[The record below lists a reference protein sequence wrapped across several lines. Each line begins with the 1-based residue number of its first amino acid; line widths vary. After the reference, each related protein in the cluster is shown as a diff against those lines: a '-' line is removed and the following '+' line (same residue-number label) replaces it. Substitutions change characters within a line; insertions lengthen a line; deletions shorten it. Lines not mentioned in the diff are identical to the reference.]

1 MGFNRGAKL
10 VTNGLRFAY
19 DTGYP
24 TVSSSFDTYRYN
36 NGEPTTNLADTDTKR
51 TITPHNAGGYNHTI
65 TTADAPEKGPGWKKI
80 TISQHG
86 TNHRLAQ
93 FPYISHTSGS
103 TLSYSIE
110 YDFNGLSTSTGS
122 QTSDYYWKLDGSS
135 GVFGDATPIDNG
147 YQRALTYTR
156 SSNGVQAIFLANAN
170 LNRAGIND
178 IIYYKNYQVED
189 KDHNT
194 PFVATTRSIS
204 GSLVDLIGSQQIKLT
219 QVSYDSNAQL
229 TFDGTNDYAEL
240 PSFFVPTGSRSVEV
254 VAMVASASTDSAQK
268 HIFANSDQVG
278 NSLDDAGIAI
288 IYRNG
293 HFRGYIWN
301 WDGANSPRTEKI
313 FQTNV
318 EQDKFYHLVLTH
330 DDSEAKF
337 YTNGVLVASGLCT
350 GSRFPS
356 NDTTIGRYSPGYSQ
370 GFNGDIPI
378 VRVYNRCITS
388 DEVAQNFN
396 SIKERF
402 DI

>member
-1 MGFNRGAKL
+1 MG
-10 VTNGLRFAY
+10 T
-19 DTGYP
+19 
-24 TVSSSFDTYRYN
+24 
-36 NGEPTTNLADTDTKR
+36 
-51 TITPHNAGGYNHTI
+51 
-65 TTADAPEKGPGWKKI
+65 
-80 TISQHG
+80 
-86 TNHRLAQ
+86 
-93 FPYISHTSGS
+93 
-103 TLSYSIE
+103 
-110 YDFNGLSTSTGS
+110 
-122 QTSDYYWKLDGSS
+122 
-135 GVFGDATPIDNG
+135 
-147 YQRALTYTR
+147 
-156 SSNGVQAIFLANAN
+156 
-170 LNRAGIND
+170 
-178 IIYYKNYQVED
+178 
-189 KDHNT
+189 
-194 PFVATTRSIS
+194 
-204 GSLVDLIGSQQIKLT
+204 QQIKLT
-219 QVSYDSNAQL
+219 QVSYDSNAQM

-268 HIFANSDQVG
+268 HIFANSDQPG
-278 NSLDDAGIAI
+278 NGSDDAGIAI

-301 WDGANSPRTEKI
+301 WDGANSPRTEKV

-337 YTNGVLVASGLCT
+337 YTNGVLVASGSCT

-378 VRVYNRCITS
+378 VRVYDRCITS